1 MLLPNMEE
9 LSINPS
15 LELIQALIDTRKP
28 ILTKIKIFDFSF
40 HTDGTQLKYADCC
53 YRFRSS
59 LTTLSTNYLD
69 LPDHRLVPY
78 LASFPCL
85 NKFCYFS
92 KDDTSVFNDLLV
104 GCPMLT
110 KLKFSCQSKGIN
122 RYNTSKI
129 HDHPPTHLKL
139 NTKHMELKVMQF
151 IIDNFL
157 QLKYLRL
164 RIDSDL
170 REISNIVNTV
180 LQIRSLETIDIE
192 MTGKFRS
199 DIVKNFVEHS
209 NHRAEKMKTSVNQEV
224 MFEQSYSPRQP
235 YFKIE
240 YRRESPIGIR
250 NRFIIDPHDSSVF
263 REDWDLEDIHQ
274 QCPMLSE
281 LDTVF
286 LKPFLR
292 CGHLTVNKHL
302 TSLILRSEKVNSLL
316 LTQISVSCPM
326 LKQLYFIGV
335 DLTDGDN
342 DNEIHCVELPITS
355 LECRQFGFKD
365 CEWPVLV
372 VKPLNGVCIKSWR
385 YCSHIDEMIVSEDPL
400 TISDLRL
407 WMDGPLYVF
416 LCTSIEHVSI
426 Q

>member
-28 ILTKIKIFDFSF
+28 ILTKIKKFDFSF
-40 HTDGTQLKYADCC
+40 HTDGAQLKYADCC

-69 LPDHRLVPY
+69 LPDHR
-78 LASFPCL
+78 
-85 NKFCYFS
+85 
-92 KDDTSVFNDLLV
+92 DLLV

-110 KLKFSCQSKGIN
+110 KLKFSCQSTGIN
-122 RYNTSKI
+122 RCNTSKI
-129 HDHPPTHLKL
+129 HDHPLTHLKL
-139 NTKHMELKVMQF
+139 DTKHMELKVMQF

-170 REISNIVNTV
+170 TEISNIVNTV

-250 NRFIIDPHDSSVF
+250 NRFIIGPHDS
-263 REDWDLEDIHQ
+263 EDWDLEDIHQ